1 VKNLVVILGPTASGK
16 TELAIRVA
24 KWLGTEIISADSR
37 QFYRELSIGTA
48 KPSPGQ
54 LSAVPHHFIG
64 HISVKDS
71 NNIAQFEKDALNQL
85 EKLFESHT
93 HVVMCGGS
101 GLYIDA
107 VCRGLDEQ
115 PEHDPQIRQSL
126 REQYKD
132 RGIRYLQAELQR
144 LDPEYYLQVDR
155 SNPQRLMRALEV
167 CIITG
172 KPYSSFRKGLA
183 KERPFRTVKLGL
195 AVPRDVLIERIK
207 RRVDGMMDAGLL
219 AEAEAMLPLRHLNAL
234 NTVGYKE
241 LFDYFDGKLTL
252 DEAVE
257 QIRVNTRRYAKRQM
271 TWFRKDQEV
280 KWIDAGLFSQVELD
294 QALDG

>member
-1 VKNLVVILGPTASGK
+1 MKNLVVILGPTASGK

-24 KWLGTEIISADSR
+24 KWLGTEVISADSR
-37 QFYRELSIGTA
+37 QFFRELSIGTA

-64 HISVKDS
+64 HISVKD
-71 NNIAQFEKDALNQL
+71 NYNIAQFEKDALSRL

-93 HVVMCGGS
+93 NVVMCGGS

-107 VCRGLDEQ
+107 VCRGVDEQ
-115 PEHDPQIRQSL
+115 PEHDPQIRKSL
-126 REQYKD
+126 MRHYKEK
-132 RGIRYLQAELQR
+132 GLQYLQTELQK
-144 LDPEYYLQVDR
+144 LDPEYYARVDL
-155 SNPQRLMRALEV
+155 SNPQRLLRALEV
-167 CIITG
+167 CIMTG
-172 KPYSSFRKGLA
+172 KPYSSFRTGRV

-195 AVPRDVLIERIK
+195 AVPREVLIDRIN
-207 RRVDGMMDAGLL
+207 RRVDTMMADGLL
-219 AEAEAMLPLRHLNAL
+219 AEAKAMLPLRHLNAL

-241 LFDYFDGKLTL
+241 LFDYFDGKITL

-257 QIRVNTRRYAKRQM
+257 QIKVNTRRYAKRQM

-280 KWIDAGLFSQVELD
+280 KWIDPGLFSQVELD
-294 QALDG
+294 QALNG